1 MDYRQ
6 LPGDPGEAE
15 RFSWS
20 NFLTPDGRAAPDVS
34 TDLESPVARGASSAE
49 EGASS
54 PSRSHES
61 RVPLRTSAGVVLLAI
76 FVTTLTFTVPRLAP
90 GLASVWSLVLPI
102 GDGDSDFL
110 DGEIPVDD

>member
-20 NFLTPDGRAAPDVS
+20 NFLTPEGRAAPDLPFE
-34 TDLESPVARGASSAE
+34 LEPCATRGTPGSDGDGPPARNK
-49 EGASS
+49 
-54 PSRSHES
+54 ES
-61 RVPLRTSAGVVLLAI
+61 RVPLRSSAGVVLLAI